1 MVRPEVERPGACWS
15 MDFVVDSL
23 FNGRRFRALTIVDNF
38 SRECLAIEAG
48 QSITGTEVATV
59 VERLVKDRG
68 VPGRIQCDN
77 GGEFISRVLDKWAYE
92 NGVTMDFS
100 RPGKPMDNAMIESF
114 NGTFRDE
121 CLNVNWFLSM
131 EDAREKIEK
140 WREDYNEF
148 RPHSSLGDLTPRQF
162 IDKFKSRLKSQK
174 TSFLAGPVF
183 G

>member
-1 MVRPEVERPGACWS
+1 LSAGA
-15 MDFVVDSL
+15 
-23 FNGRRFRALTIVDNF
+23 
-38 SRECLAIEAG
+38 
-48 QSITGTEVATV
+48 EVAAV
-59 VERLVKDRG
+59 VERLTKERA
-68 VPGRIQCDN
+68 VPDRIQCDN
-77 GGEFISRVLDKWAYE
+77 GSDFISRALDKRAYE
-92 NGVTMDFS
+92 NGVMMDFS
-100 RPGKPMDNAMIESF
+100 RPDKPMDNAMIESLEMFLPQGCGKSTLHLQSF

-162 IDKFKSRLKSQK
+162 VDKFKSRLKSQK